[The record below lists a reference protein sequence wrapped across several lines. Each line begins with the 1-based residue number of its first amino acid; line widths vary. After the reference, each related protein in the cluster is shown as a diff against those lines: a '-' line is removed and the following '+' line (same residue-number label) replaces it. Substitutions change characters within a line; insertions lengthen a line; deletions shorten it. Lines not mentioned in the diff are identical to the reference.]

1 MIFYFSGDIKTIAI
15 ASIVCLTIFLVGSI
29 HYIIEGFVKV
39 VKLFVRYMKGFCKR
53 SSKNRV
59 GEKVGH
65 EKNAKSKS
73 KNKNKNVDQKDKI
86 GDKKVGF

>member
-1 MIFYFSGDIKTIAI
+1 
-15 ASIVCLTIFLVGSI
+15 
-29 HYIIEGFVKV
+29 
-39 VKLFVRYMKGFCKR
+39 MKGFCKR